1 MTVAATAKRRR
12 KQAVMG
18 FRQMARIGRGNNNRP
33 YYSKHSVDTLER
45 REAQFRERSKMLAM
59 RVGKKRKR

>member
-18 FRQMARIGRGNNNRP
+18 FRQLAHIGRGNNNRP
-33 YYSKHSVDTLER
+33 YYSKHTVDTLER
-45 REAQFRERSKMLAM
+45 REAAFRERTKVLAM
-59 RVGKKRKR
+59 RAGKKRKK